1 MSLQWAGP
9 VLAIVTF
16 ATIGIGHVLVRRLHA
31 RFGTFPAIP
40 LFLLGLLVLFF
51 SLMTARDLL
60 AGVLGITAVTLIWD
74 GIEIF
79 RQEKRVRESH
89 AEPQLSGE
97 EESLPN

>member
-1 MSLQWAGP
+1 VRLQWAGP

-16 ATIGIGHVLVRRLHA
+16 ATIGIGHVLVRGLHA
-31 RFGTFPAIP
+31 RFGTLPAIP

-51 SLMTARDLL
+51 SLMTAGDLL
-60 AGVLGITAVTLIWD
+60 AGVLGITAITLIWD
-74 GIEIF
+74 GVEIF

-89 AEPQLSGE
+89 AEPQRSGE